1 MSPAPALTAIVS
13 LLVVLLL
20 MLGES
25 RRSARNERRLRQRGA
40 VEPPGDVYATM
51 RWAYPAAFVVMA
63 CEGAIFG
70 PDPGI
75 TTVAGALGTV
85 ASKALK
91 YWAVASL
98 GPRWTFRVLVVP
110 DEPLVTHGP
119 YMLARHPNYI
129 AVFGELASMA
139 LLVGARLTGPIAT
152 MLFTL
157 LLFRRIRVEDQ
168 ILRHLTCSK
177 AGG

>member
-1 MSPAPALTAIVS
+1 MTPALTAGVS
-13 LLVVLLL
+13 LAVVLLL
-20 MLGES
+20 MLAES
-25 RRSARNERRLRQRGA
+25 RLSLRNEYRLRARGA
-40 VEPPGDVYATM
+40 VEPEGDVYATM

-70 PDPGI
+70 PSPGI
-75 TTVAGALGTV
+75 TTAVGALGMI

-110 DEPLVTHGP
+110 GEPLVVHGP
-119 YMLARHPNYI
+119 YAFARHPNYV
-129 AVFGELASMA
+129 AVFGELVSMA
-139 LLVGARLTGPIAT
+139 LLVGARLTGPVAT
-152 MLFTL
+152 TLFAL
-157 LLFRRIRVEDQ
+157 LLIRRIRVEDQ

>member
-1 MSPAPALTAIVS
+1 MPAAPALTAVVS

-20 MLGES
+20 MLAES
-25 RRSARNERRLRQRGA
+25 RLSARNERRPRARGA
-40 VEPPGDVYATM
+40 VEPDGDVYATM

-63 CEGAIFG
+63 CEGALFG
-70 PDPGI
+70 PAPGL
-75 TTVAGALGTV
+75 TTAIGAVGTV
-85 ASKALK
+85 ASKVLK

-110 DEPLVTHGP
+110 EPLVVHGP
-119 YMLARHPNYI
+119 YAFARHPNYI

-139 LLVGARLTGPIAT
+139 LLVGARLTGPVAT

-157 LLFRRIRVEDQ
+157 LLIRRIRVEDQ
-168 ILRHLTCSK
+168 ILRHFTCSK